1 MAARPPHVGIKALE
15 IYFPSQCVGQAELEK
30 FQGVSAGKYTIGL
43 AQTKMSFC
51 DDREGQPRRPRIRAT
66 RPLTRARPL
75 LACAHHR
82 RVAPA
87 QLFEEHG
94 NYDIEGVDTYNA
106 CYGGT
111 NALFNAVNWVESSAW
126 DGRDAIVV
134 AGDIALYEK
143 PAARPTGG
151 AGCVAMLVGPDAPL
165 VLEPGMRGSFMRHT
179 YDFYKANMKSEYPLV
194 DGHFSIKCYVE
205 AVDACYKNYQK
216 RLAKL
221 AFHDANGTSGANGPR
236 LFIDHFDY
244 FAFHAPT
251 CKLVSKSYGRLLYN
265 DFLANPTHPAF
276 ESVPA
281 DLREMDYQSSLGD
294 KALEKTFIGLTKKRF
309 AERVFPSIEAPTM
322 CGNMYTAS
330 VYASLVS
337 LVSNIPSDT
346 LQGKRIGIFSYGS
359 GLASSLFSIRVRG
372 DVAAFASKIDLHR
385 RLDNRITTSAET
397 YDEMCKLR
405 ERAYQQKNYTPVGDV
420 NLLVKGTYYLAHVDD
435 MFQRTYKVK
444 G

>member
-1 MAARPPHVGIKALE
+1 M
-15 IYFPSQCVGQAELEK
+15 
-30 FQGVSAGKYTIGL
+30 
-43 AQTKMSFC
+43 
-51 DDREGQPRRPRIRAT
+51 
-66 RPLTRARPL
+66 
-75 LACAHHR
+75 
-82 RVAPA
+82 

-151 AGCVAMLVGPDAPL
+151 AGCVAMLIGPDAPL
-165 VLEPGMRGSFMRHT
+165 VLEPGMRASFMRHT

-194 DGHFSIKCYVE
+194 DGHFSNKCYVE
-205 AVDACYKNYQK
+205 AIDACYRNYQK
-216 RLAKL
+216 RHAKL
-221 AFHDANGTSGANGPR
+221 TLNDTNGTPDQR

-244 FAFHAPT
+244 FAFHAPN

-265 DFLANPTHPAF
+265 DFLANPTNTAF
-276 ESVPA
+276 EAVPA
-281 DLREMDYQSSLGD
+281 DIHEMGYQNSLDD
-294 KALEKTFIGLTKKRF
+294 KALERIFIGLTKKRF

-337 LVSNIPSDT
+337 LISNVSSET
-346 LQGKRIGIFSYGS
+346 LQGKRVGIFSYGS
-359 GLASSLFSIRVRG
+359 GLASSLFSIRVQG
-372 DVAAFASKIDLHR
+372 DVSDLAGRIDLHR
-385 RLDNRITTSAET
+385 RLKNRITTSAEN
-397 YDEMCKLR
+397 YDE
-405 ERAYQQKNYTPVGDV
+405 VSGS
-420 NLLVKGTYYLAHVDD
+420 GSSS
-435 MFQRTYKVK
+435 
-444 G
+444 